1 MLAPRLLQGSI
12 EFSTALR
19 QNRFLTRLN
28 LDNLRAPSLQEECV
42 AHLATM
48 LTVNSSLRELS
59 LGKYQMRDHGAEVL
73 TQHLTRNTALAALHL
88 RWCGSLVDSINEQIV
103 FLVCLLN
110 VWKCDSIRPRLFFTD
125 ICFACIYHLFFAC
138 SSIALFLPDLLDAAT
153 NWAQAAPKQSPS
165 CSSTQTAAFNCST
178 CRPTAS
184 LTWARDPS
192 RAPSTAIARSD
203 RTLQL
208 SLAPPCGRPSCS
220 DPDSVF

>member
-1 MLAPRLLQGSI
+1 MRFDLVLIFCFDLRFSYHPQGSI

-88 RWCGSLVDSINEQIV
+88 RWCAAFFVADSRSATSIYYFRFLYLENATGIHLAHFSLTCILCCNSLLCAHQFF
-103 FLVCLLN
+103 FL
-110 VWKCDSIRPRLFFTD
+110 
-125 ICFACIYHLFFAC
+125 
-138 SSIALFLPDLLDAAT
+138 LPDLVNAAI
-153 NWAQAAPKQSPS
+153 NWALAVPRRSPS

-178 CRPTAS
+178 CRPIAS
-184 LTWARDPS
+184 LTWARDHS
-192 RAPSTAIARSD
+192 RAPSTAIAHSD
-203 RTLQL
+203 RTL
-208 SLAPPCGRPSCS
+208 
-220 DPDSVF
+220 